1 MIVHPPCL
9 QHLNVITN
17 AIWIMGN
24 LLVVL
29 LWWQIVSKRGNNRWN
44 FLFYTYIN

>member
-1 MIVHPPCL
+1 MIVHPAYP

-17 AIWIMGN
+17 VTWIMGN

-29 LWWQIVSKRGNNRWN
+29 L
-44 FLFYTYIN
+44 

>member
-1 MIVHPPCL
+1 MIVHPHYP

-17 AIWIMGN
+17 ATWIMGN

-29 LWWQIVSKRGNNRWN
+29 LWWQTVSKRVNNRWN